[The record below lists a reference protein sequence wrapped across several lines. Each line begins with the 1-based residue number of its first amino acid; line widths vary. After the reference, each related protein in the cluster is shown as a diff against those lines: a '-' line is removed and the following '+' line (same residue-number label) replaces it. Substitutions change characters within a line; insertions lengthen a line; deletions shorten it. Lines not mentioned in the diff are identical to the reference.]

1 VNVNGKGKGKN
12 AKAVQS
18 ELFLVLVNKLLGVM
32 EVDEV
37 CLKFCKKLLTAV
49 DKEREKKLLTVKVIA
64 FFEQTKQAV
73 GKYVIKQ

>member
-1 VNVNGKGKGKN
+1 M
-12 AKAVQS
+12 
-18 ELFLVLVNKLLGVM
+18 LVNKLLGVM